1 VNRRKV
7 GAVLVLIAAFG
18 LGTVAGGFGVRG
30 YMLRGFAQRLHGP
43 PGRARMAFRVEA
55 MARRL
60 DLSTEQ
66 RTKIEKI
73 LDAHEQERRALMERC
88 APDHRTLKDKVDGEI
103 RAVLEPEQ
111 QKKFDEMQRTME
123 KRRND
128 RRGPRPPG

>member
-1 VNRRKV
+1 MNRRKV

-18 LGTVAGGFGVRG
+18 LGAVAGGFGMRG

-66 RTKIEKI
+66 RGKIEKI

-88 APDHRTLKDKVDGEI
+88 APDHQTLRAKIDSEI
-103 RAVLEPEQ
+103 RAVLDAEQ
-111 QKKFDEMQRTME
+111 QKKFDEMQRAFE
-123 KRRND
+123 QRRND
-128 RRGPRPPG
+128 RRGPPRR